1 MYTGASA
8 LCDKSRHRTWP
19 LFPTPN
25 VNTVVGPVTASI
37 HLPLRLGILD
47 CEHAPIH
54 MLPVEFLF
62 GRVSSFYR
70 IHLDKAEALR
80 ATRISICYHDTRF
93 YRPLPR

>member
-1 MYTGASA
+1 M
-8 LCDKSRHRTWP
+8 
-19 LFPTPN
+19 TPN
-25 VNTVVGPVTASI
+25 VNTAVGPVTASI
-37 HLPLRLGILD
+37 HLPLRLGSLD

-93 YRPLPR
+93 YRPYLGEEVSEFITRGVVREITNKQF